1 MTDQRSKPESYH
13 NIDLSFFTH
22 NGGIRANNEDSL
34 LVDDLV
40 ISDRSMD
47 KPLSHQ
53 MTGKDIICCV
63 ADGIGGS
70 EKGEVASNLV
80 LSALRNQEKAIDNE
94 ESLGFAIA
102 EGKELLEKYALDN
115 PDAVNLGC
123 TLAGISIFGDSAI
136 VFNAGDCRVYRIN
149 GNYFEQITK
158 DHSVVQVLF
167 EEGIINE
174 DEMRYHPRRNVVT
187 SSVSGDGNPNS
198 VKLFFT
204 KIPVRMSDVFFICC
218 DGIWGCFSHDELELI
233 YQRFK
238 GYEFCEKLLGAAI
251 ARKASDN
258 ISAIL
263 IQISPVT

>member
-1 MTDQRSKPESYH
+1 MTDRNSKPDSYYK
-13 NIDLSFFTH
+13 IDLSFFTH
-22 NGGIRANNEDSL
+22 NGGVRTNNEDSL
-34 LVDDLV
+34 LIDDLL
-40 ISDRSMD
+40 ISDSSME

-53 MTGKDIICCV
+53 MTGREIICCV

-70 EKGEVASNLV
+70 EKGEIASNIV
-80 LSALRNQEKAIDNE
+80 LSALRSQESGIRDE
-94 ESLGFAIA
+94 ESLGSAIT
-102 EGKELLEKYALDN
+102 EGKEALERYVLKN

-123 TLAGISIFGDSAI
+123 TLAGISIFGNSAI

-149 GNYFEQITK
+149 GNYFEQITR
-158 DHSVVQVLF
+158 DHSIVQTLYDQ
-167 EEGIINE
+167 GIINE

-198 VKLFFT
+198 VKLFFS
-204 KIPVRMSDVFFICC
+204 KIQIRESDIFFICC

-233 YQRFK
+233 YDRFK
-238 GYEFCEKLLGAAI
+238 GYEFCEKLLSAAI

-263 IQISPVT
+263 IQISPGV